1 VSAAPG
7 GGSDPTQPAPGP
19 AGSWP
24 PPGGAPGATRG
35 AEKPQNIATAI
46 TDVSER
52 VAVLVREEVELAK
65 AEVAEKV
72 ARLGRGAAVG
82 VAAGIFVVTAL
93 FLVLIGC
100 AWLLYYV
107 LPVPTFAYFWG
118 FFAMAAILL
127 VLGVFAGLIA
137 AKVVKKGA
145 PPVPTM
151 AIEEARLIRETMST
165 GSELAAQSG
174 ASRPAAAS
182 AAAGDAGAGAGAHG
196 EGASGMGA

>member
-1 VSAAPG
+1 VSTAPG
-7 GGSDPTQPAPGP
+7 GQGSDQSRETRAF
-19 AGSWP
+19 
-24 PPGGAPGATRG
+24 GANPRFGQ
-35 AEKPQNIATAI
+35 PQNIATAI

-52 VAVLVREEVELAK
+52 VVLLVREEVELAK
-65 AEVAEKV
+65 AEVAEKA
-72 ARLGRGAAVG
+72 ARLGRGAVVA

-127 VLGVFAGLIA
+127 VMGVLAGLIA

-151 AIEEARLIRETMST
+151 AIEQARLIRETMSAPT
-165 GSELAAQSG
+165 G
-174 ASRPAAAS
+174 
-182 AAAGDAGAGAGAHG
+182 DGAGAPAGAP
-196 EGASGMGA
+196 ASVGGGGMGASASRAGEDAPGGGVG